1 MARDVEFD
9 VTGND
14 KTSAALRSAERNF
27 ARTNAKIKSEQEK
40 TSKLLGSGLLG
51 SIDKVAPKL
60 AENLASSFAAA
71 GKLGGPALAGGI
83 ALAAPLIG
91 ATISAAVIGGAGVG
105 GVVGGVLLAARDPRV
120 KEAGAAVG
128 RNLLTGLERD
138 AQVFVEPLLAQLD
151 KVEQRFGQMRPTL
164 QRIFRNSAQFLDPL
178 VDGALDGVDGILRG
192 LDRLIER
199 GRPVM
204 ESFGRLFAETGDA
217 VGDAMETISGGSED
231 AAKSVDS
238 LTFAIGESI
247 RTAGRFTRILTETY
261 GFIHDAALETLSLGD
276 ANTGLGSA
284 LDRSA
289 DGARRL
295 GSGTFGAADGI
306 GAASAASA
314 DLQAALDGA
323 AQAARDVTQAHADLY
338 SQTTNV
344 AEAMDRAKET
354 IAENGR
360 TLSLNSEKGRENR
373 NALSVVAGALQRQYD
388 AYVKVN
394 GVSPRSAALADTL
407 RGKFITLATSA
418 GLSAGKAQE
427 LADKIL
433 NIPARRNTK
442 ITAPTAQ
449 ARAEIKA
456 LQDKVNALRGKT
468 IGVTVRVN
476 ASQLNKVN
484 AQLARS
490 GGGRGGLFNAA
501 AYWAPADVG
510 FGAAR
515 TGGPSQIDVA
525 SDVNVYL
532 DGRPFYAVS
541 VTAAQKVADRAAWRQ
556 KVGART

>member
-1 MARDVEFD
+1 MARDVAFD
-9 VTGND
+9 ITAND
-14 KTSAALRSAERNF
+14 KTDAALRAAERNF
-27 ARTNAKIKSEQEK
+27 ARTNKRIQDEQKK
-40 TSKLLGSGLLG
+40 TSDLLGSGLLG

-60 AENLASSFAAA
+60 AENLATTLSAA
-71 GKLGGPALAGGI
+71 GKVAGPALAGAI

-91 ATISAAVIGGAGVG
+91 ASISAGIIGGAGIG
-105 GVVGGVLLAARDPRV
+105 GVVGGALLAARDARV
-120 KEAGAAVG
+120 KQAGAAVG
-128 RNLLTGLERD
+128 RNLLAGLEQD
-138 AQVFVEPLLAQLD
+138 ASVFVQPLIAQLD
-151 KVEQRFGQMRPTL
+151 KVENRYAAMRPRL
-164 QRIFRNSAQFLDPL
+164 QNIFRNSANFLDPL

-192 LDRLIER
+192 VDRLVAE
-199 GRPVM
+199 GGPVI
-204 ESFGRLFAETGDA
+204 ESFGNLFAETGAA
-217 VGDAMETISGGSED
+217 VGDAMEEISGGSED

-238 LTFAIGESI
+238 LTFAIAESI

-261 GFIHDAALETLSLGD
+261 GFLHDSALETLSLGD
-276 ANTGLGSA
+276 ANTSLGAA

-289 DGARRL
+289 DGQRRL
-295 GSGTFGAADGI
+295 GSGTFETADAMGREAA
-306 GAASAASA
+306 ATA

-344 AEAMDRAKET
+344 AEAMDRARDT

-373 NALSVVAGALQRQYD
+373 NALSSVAAALQRQYD

-394 GVSPRSAALADTL
+394 GTGPRTAALAEDL
-407 RGKFITLATSA
+407 RGKFVALAEKA
-418 GLSAGKAQE
+418 GLSGEAARN
-427 LADKIL
+427 LANRIL
-433 NIPARRNTK
+433 EIPTKRETK
-442 ITAPTAQ
+442 INAPTAQ

-456 LQDKVNALRGKT
+456 LQDRVNALRGKT

-484 AQLARS
+484 AQLARA
-490 GGGRGGLFNAA
+490 GGGAGSFSAA
-501 AYWAPADVG
+501 AYWAPADAG

-541 VTAAQKVADRAAWRQ
+541 VTAAQQVTSRAAWRQ
-556 KVGART
+556 KVGPR